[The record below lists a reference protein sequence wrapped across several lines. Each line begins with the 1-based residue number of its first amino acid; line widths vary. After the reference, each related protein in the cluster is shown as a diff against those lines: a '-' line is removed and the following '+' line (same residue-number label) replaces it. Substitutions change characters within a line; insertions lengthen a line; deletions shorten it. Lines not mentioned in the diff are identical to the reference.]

1 MSLAQKYVLTLRDGG
16 CAFPGCDRPVPRC
29 TAHHIV
35 FWRHHGETK
44 IDNLVLLCT
53 KHHRLIHHS
62 EWTVAIAPPA
72 YLDPTGQP
80 RRNTMH
86 LRT

>member
-1 MSLAQKYVLTLRDGG
+1 M
-16 CAFPGCDRPVPRC
+16 PVPRC

-35 FWRHHGETK
+35 FWQHHGETK

-62 EWTVAIAPPA
+62 EWKARITQDGLPEFTAPA
-72 YLDPTGQP
+72 YLDPTTTP

-86 LRT
+86 LRI